1 MTQLLPLILTIF
13 LLMAVGFVAVRTRFI
28 AEAQVQALGVFV
40 LNFALPALIL
50 NALLRQDLRQT
61 LNWSYIA
68 AYALGSLAAFGIA
81 FAVARVVLRRPLDAS
96 AIAALGASAANS
108 GFVGFPVAHLALGAV
123 ALTALP
129 LSMLVE
135 NILIIP
141 LALAL
146 AEMARQQG
154 QTPGQVALGTVRRL
168 SRSPLILAILAGAI
182 LAAIGVH
189 LPDWLATPLSLMANA
204 SVPCALF
211 VVGGTLAG
219 LGATSVGADVALV
232 VAGKLILHPLAVAAS
247 FALVGGVPPQLL
259 AAGLILA
266 SSPML
271 TIYPILGA
279 RFGQEKASAA
289 ALLAATALSFLTL
302 LMALSLILP
311 SAA

>member
-1 MTQLLPLILTIF
+1 MTQLLPLILPIF
-13 LLMAVGFVAVRTRFI
+13 LLMAVGFAAVRTRF
-28 AEAQVQALGVFV
+28 AGEAQVQALGAFV

-61 LNWSYIA
+61 LDWSYVA
-68 AYALGSLAAFGIA
+68 AYALGSLAAFAIA
-81 FAVARVVLRRPLDAS
+81 FLLARVALRRPLDA
-96 AIAALGASAANS
+96 AAVAALGASASNS
-108 GFVGFPVAHLALGAV
+108 GFVGFPVTQLALGAV

-129 LSMLVE
+129 LTMLVE

-146 AEMARQQG
+146 GEMARQHG
-154 QTPGQVALGTVRRL
+154 QSPGRVALETARRL
-168 SRSPLILAILAGAI
+168 ARSPLILAIAAGAI
-182 LAAIGVH
+182 LGAAGVH
-189 LPDWLATPLSLMANA
+189 LPGWLATPLSLMANA

-219 LGATSVGADVALV
+219 LGAASVGADVALV
-232 VAGKLILHPLAVAAS
+232 VAGKLVLHPLAVAAA
-247 FALVGGVPPQLL
+247 FRLIGGVPPQLL
-259 AAGLILA
+259 AAGLIMA
-266 SSPML
+266 SCPML

-302 LMALSLILP
+302 LAALALILP
-311 SAA
+311 AAG